1 MHASK
6 TQNPT
11 SRPGALVSTSV
22 HQLDLALDHPR
33 LNGLTPS
40 ERQDAIAIIAQL
52 MLEARGLAATA
63 TTGRSDEHA

>member
-1 MHASK
+1 MYASE

-11 SRPGALVSTSV
+11 PQPSALIRTSV

-52 MLEARGLAATA
+52 MLEARGLATAATMEN
-63 TTGRSDEHA
+63 GDEHA